1 MGKFKTDNYMNP
13 EAKPIPTDREKSFH
27 SGDDPEP
34 DDAPGTWGL
43 NIVRTANGYIAAGV
57 DEPGAVFVFEEPE
70 DVDTDPDTMAR
81 LLWHVIEYF
90 SAAGSRHD
98 AKRVRVKVEPGD
110 KYEGPTPIEN

>member
-1 MGKFKTDNYMNP
+1 
-13 EAKPIPTDREKSFH
+13 
-27 SGDDPEP
+27 
-34 DDAPGTWGL
+34 
-43 NIVRTANGYIAAGV
+43 
-57 DEPGAVFVFEEPE
+57 
-70 DVDTDPDTMAR
+70 MAR